1 MERKPTAAEAI
12 TPVIKAAL
20 ISPGVMSF
28 NLKTPAPTM
37 MGVESKK
44 ENLAAASRVR
54 PRARPAVMVTPE
66 RDTPGMMA
74 KAWERP
80 MSRLPDSDRLWISL
94 ILAALRST
102 Q

>member
-44 ENLAAASRVR
+44 ENLAASRVR

-66 RDTPGMMA
+66 RDTPG
-74 KAWERP
+74 
-80 MSRLPDSDRLWISL
+80 
-94 ILAALRST
+94 
-102 Q
+102 